1 MINKTIKHIIT
12 IGLIIC
18 FSSVFGQMQIYFIS
32 KSTDEAIPD
41 LIINDIENN
50 FITKTDE
57 NGMALLPKDDYSI
70 RVYND
75 KINEKIIEITA
86 DSKYIF
92 LDDSQIQLSEL
103 KIEGS
108 HSKAIEIIKK
118 VIENSDKNHIKS
130 LPNYK
135 YKAYTKLWADGNKEA
150 LTPITSPLNKKDST
164 YNKRVNLLRK
174 SMLFLVERGVKHY
187 FDKKH
192 GEKNILIAERVS
204 GIKIP
209 IYEIALAK
217 AVGFDFRKSELSIF
231 INKFPNPASNFG
243 LKNYL
248 YFLGDTIVKD
258 NRKLVQI
265 SFIPKGK
272 KEKPFTGKLFID
284 LETYGL
290 SKFIAERQTGEN
302 SDMELTINFE
312 RKHQK
317 WIPKN
322 IDYSVLNQKGMEYSV
337 YQDSISAEN
346 DTIKKRVK
354 KFTQSWI
361 HYKTIISDFK
371 SPNIEDKSF
380 YRGMKNLTP
389 KSAWRNF
396 EEKIKPFRTDSLTL
410 RESNTYVAID
420 SVGKANNINRGIA
433 LLRIFSKDGNLPIS
447 FVNLDLKEIYN
458 SNEHEGIRAGLS
470 LSTNHL
476 MSRKWSLNGK
486 IYYGFRDEKFKY
498 SLGTDY
504 LINSTYAG
512 RIFYKYK
519 DDVKAFGKHK
529 PAILGLYDYLNWRV
543 QQGYNYHYINE
554 KEHSFGYKQ
563 FLSNHLQA
571 YLSLNKKT
579 QKPFIDY
586 NFNNSNKKEYNNNL
600 INLFFRYS
608 PKEDFIISEEG
619 VFSVTKD
626 LPIYQ
631 FQIDQSSKLFNGDFD
646 FTRIQASA
654 LISPKIFSG
663 KTSLFFMLGKTW
675 GKAPLW
681 ELFDGGG
688 NGKMSSKIVRKGL
701 YAGNS
706 VFETMQHGEFI
717 NDKLFFAQIS
727 QQVFKIPFFSGG
739 KLPVNFIYRFGI
751 GGIEQNKSN
760 LHQTT
765 FEYKTLKKPFQEL
778 GLEINSLILDM
789 IGVGFYYRIGE
800 YQLDSFDKN
809 FGAKIVI
816 SFDYL

>member
-1 MINKTIKHIIT
+1 MIQKTITHIIT

-18 FSSVFGQMQIYFIS
+18 FSRVFGQVEVHFIN
-32 KSTDEAIPD
+32 KYTDKPIPY
-41 LIINDIENN
+41 LVINDIENN
-50 FITKTDE
+50 FIAKTDE
-57 NGMALLPKDDYSI
+57 NGMAILPKEDYSI

-108 HSKAIEIIKK
+108 HNKAIEIIKK

-135 YKAYTKLWADGNKEA
+135 YKTYTKLWADGNKEA
-150 LTPITSPLNKKDST
+150 LTPITLPLNKKDST
-164 YNKRVNLLRK
+164 HNKRVNLIKK
-174 SMLFLVERGVKHY
+174 SMFFLVERGVKHY

-231 INKFPNPASNFG
+231 INKFPNPVSNFG

-258 NRKLVQI
+258 NKKLVQV
-265 SFIPKGK
+265 SFIPKVK
-272 KEKPFTGKLFID
+272 KEKPFTGKIFID

-302 SDMELTINFE
+302 SDMELTIKFE
-312 RKHQK
+312 RKYQK

-361 HYKTIISDFK
+361 HYKTFIFDFK
-371 SPNIEDKSF
+371 SPNIEEKSF
-380 YRGMKNLTP
+380 YRGMKNQTP

-396 EEKIKPFRTDSLTL
+396 EEKIKPFRIKGLTK

-420 SVGKANNINRGIA
+420 SVGKVNNINRVIA

-447 FVNLDLKEIYN
+447 FLNLDLKEIYN

-476 MSRKWSLNGK
+476 MSRKWSLNGNL
-486 IYYGFRDEKFKY
+486 YYGFRDAKFKY
-498 SLGTDY
+498 SLGIDY
-504 LINSTYAG
+504 LIYSTYAAKV
-512 RIFYKYK
+512 FYKYK

-529 PAILGLYDYLNWRV
+529 PAIFGLYDYLNWRA
-543 QQGYNYHYINE
+543 QQGYNFYYINE
-554 KEHSFGYKQ
+554 KEYSFGYKQ
-563 FLSNHLQA
+563 FISNHLQA
-571 YLSLNKKT
+571 YLSLNKKI

-586 NFNNSNKKEYNNNL
+586 NYNNSNKKEYNNNL

-619 VFSVTKD
+619 VFSVIKD
-626 LPIYQ
+626 LPVYQ
-631 FQIDQSSKLFNGDFD
+631 FQIDQSSKLFKGDFD
-646 FTRIQASA
+646 FTRIQASV
-654 LISPKIFSG
+654 LISPKIFTG

-688 NGKMSSKIVRKGL
+688 NGKMSSKIVGKGL

-706 VFETMQHGEFI
+706 AFETMQHGEFI
-717 NDKLFFAQIS
+717 NDKLLFAQIS
-727 QQVFKIPFFSGG
+727 QQIFKIPFFGGG

-751 GGIEQNKSN
+751 GGIEQSNRN
-760 LHQTT
+760 LHQTS

-778 GLEINSLILDM
+778 GLEINSLILDI

-809 FGAKIVI
+809 FGAKIII
-816 SFDYL
+816 SFDYF